1 MPNRSDLCFATTNR
15 QAALKAIAGRADV
28 VVVIGSVNSSN
39 TRALEKVARASGC
52 PRVLRVNAAD
62 ELPDDLS
69 GTVGV
74 TAGASAP
81 DELVDAVL
89 ARLAPVDGIE
99 EIARHRRGRVLP
111 PAARAARPAA
121 APSAAALA
129 LGLGAPAAG
138 SAPGARPD
146 LVDVLGTP
154 ARDRHVS
161 AADVLARLAGE
172 PRRRPPVPG
181 PALRSPRRPLGA
193 SPSPCSARPS
203 PPSTPPWSASP
214 CPAIGRNFHL
224 SVSSLQ
230 WVVSAYL
237 LALAGLLL
245 VGGALGD
252 RYGRRRIFVIG
263 VVVLRR
269 SPPSSAP
276 SAPDP
281 AVLIAGRALQGV
293 GAALLT
299 PGSLAILRASFAPDD
314 QGRAIGAWSGLGGVA
329 TAIGPFLG
337 GFLISAVSWRL
348 IFLINLPLA
357 VVVVVM
363 AARHVPE
370 TTDPDGRRA
379 ASTSP
384 APSSSPPASSGSR
397 RASSTPPA
405 RAGGRRRCV
414 GALVGGALPWPPS
427 CVVEGR
433 TRPPHAAPRHL
444 PVRASSRATNARDL
458 PRLRRPRRG
467 PVPPA
472 HRSSSRW
479 PTTPP
484 SRRGR
489 RCCPSPPS
497 CWSSPPAPGPWP
509 PASAP
514 ACRWPSGP
522 WSSGPAWCC
531 SAWSVRPAIT

>member
-81 DELVDAVL
+81 DELVDAV
-89 ARLAPVDGIE
+89 
-99 EIARHRRGRVLP
+99 
-111 PAARAARPAA
+111 ARPAG
-121 APSAAALA
+121 PRRRRWRRSASPTRTSTSPRPPRLRDLLGGLGAALA
-129 LGLGAPAAG
+129 LGLGAPPPDRAPAAAAAG
-138 SAPGARPD
+138 SRSRC
-146 LVDVLGTP
+146 
-154 ARDRHVS
+154 RDRRPASTTSGSWPATATSRPPTSSPVW
-161 AADVLARLAGE
+161 RGE
-172 PRRRPPVPG
+172 PHLRRRPRP
-181 PALRSPRRPLGA
+181 PALRVCATTAGRWVVAVTVLGSSMA
-193 SPSPCSARPS
+193 AID
-203 PPSTPPWSASP
+203 STVVGIAL
-214 CPAIGRNFHL
+214 PAIGRNFSL

-252 RYGRRRIFVIG
+252 RYGRRRVFLVG
-263 VVVLRR
+263 VVCFALTSLVC
-269 SPPSSAP
+269 AV
-276 SAPDP
+276 APDA

-314 QGRAIGAWSGLGGVA
+314 QGRAVGAWSGLGGVA

-348 IFLINLPLA
+348 IFLINLPIA

-363 AARHVPE
+363 GARHVPE
-370 TTDPDGRRA
+370 TTDPDATGRVDIAGAVLVSGRPRRPHRRHHRGA
-379 ASTSP
+379 QPRLGVGPGARRPRSAVLASSG
-384 APSSSPPASSGSR
+384 PSSSSRAAPGSR
-397 RASSTPPA
+397 CFPWRIFRSAA
-405 RAGGRRRCV
+405 VHRHQRR
-414 GALVGGALPWPPS
+414 
-427 CVVEGR
+427 
-433 TRPPHAAPRHL
+433 H
-444 PVRASSRATNARDL
+444 L
-458 PRLRRPRRG
+458 PRLRRARRG
-467 PVPPA
+467 ALPPP
-472 HRSSSRW
+472 HRARAGG
-479 PTTPP
+479 PLLP
-484 SRRGR
+484 SRGR
-489 RCCPSPPS
+489 APRCCPSRPS
-497 CWSSPPAPGPWP
+497 CSSSRRARERSP

-514 ACRWPSGP
+514 ACR
-522 WSSGPAWCC
+522 
-531 SAWSVRPAIT
+531 